1 MTVSKRDREE
11 YDEVRRDRERGTLD
25 QAITDLSGHHPD
37 SEAYYKGRRGEQLD
51 ADKEDEDEEE

>member
-1 MTVSKRDREE
+1 
-11 YDEVRRDRERGTLD
+11 VRRDRERGTLD